1 MFKHSIF
8 LRIYAGLVILVAL
21 VAVFGYLLVQIIN
34 YQRAQEYRE
43 SLTDGV
49 SYIIS
54 EGISRQPNEQQK
66 RDWISDASDLLEL
79 PIYYVDSSK
88 VDLSRTEQKRID
100 NRKAAVRYDAENSIA
115 YIIIGLRDDP
125 KHLLYI
131 KVDKIGER
139 QMKALP
145 IFILDY
151 LVYYPG
157 QEKEYLAKIQSNF
170 SYPIQIEK
178 VQNLPLDSEQI
189 GRLRLDHSI
198 ILYRDNATVRG
209 TTISIVSPMPSS
221 PSEVLVLGPVP
232 LFNWMPFQL
241 AAGITLLSLFVL
253 SLGVYGLLVPMQR
266 RLREVNYA

>member
-1 MFKHSIF
+1 
-8 LRIYAGLVILVAL
+8 
-21 VAVFGYLLVQIIN
+21 LVQIIN

-125 KHLLYI
+125 KHS
-131 KVDKIGER
+131 K
-139 QMKALP
+139 
-145 IFILDY
+145 
-151 LVYYPG
+151 
-157 QEKEYLAKIQSNF
+157 
-170 SYPIQIEK
+170 
-178 VQNLPLDSEQI
+178 
-189 GRLRLDHSI
+189 
-198 ILYRDNATVRG
+198 
-209 TTISIVSPMPSS
+209 
-221 PSEVLVLGPVP
+221 
-232 LFNWMPFQL
+232 
-241 AAGITLLSLFVL
+241 
-253 SLGVYGLLVPMQR
+253 
-266 RLREVNYA
+266 

>member
-100 NRKAAVRYDAENSIA
+100 NRKAAVRYDAESSIA
-115 YIIIGLRDDP
+115 YIIIGLRDDR
-125 KHLLYI
+125 Y
-131 KVDKIGER
+131 
-139 QMKALP
+139 
-145 IFILDY
+145 
-151 LVYYPG
+151 
-157 QEKEYLAKIQSNF
+157 
-170 SYPIQIEK
+170 
-178 VQNLPLDSEQI
+178 VQK
-189 GRLRLDHSI
+189 
-198 ILYRDNATVRG
+198 
-209 TTISIVSPMPSS
+209 
-221 PSEVLVLGPVP
+221 
-232 LFNWMPFQL
+232 F
-241 AAGITLLSLFVL
+241 
-253 SLGVYGLLVPMQR
+253 
-266 RLREVNYA
+266 